1 MGKRWRAR
9 QSDPA
14 SAGRGGSRAVTGV
27 GAASATRLPGGLPD
41 GDRFLAQLARILHEA
56 GAPAHRLELLVE
68 ACAAK
73 LGVRVSVFSLPT
85 WISISVD
92 EEDSQRTVNFRVEPG
107 FPRIALLEDVY
118 RIADRVV
125 SGELD
130 AAGGLSALR
139 HARARQPRRGVV
151 VGIVGYGLFSAG
163 AASFLGGGAPEMV
176 ASFPVGLSVGIL
188 LHLAAGR
195 REREL
200 LADFAAAALA
210 TVMTAVVAYFAASA
224 GASFSGAVVS
234 LAGLVTLLPGLA
246 LATAMSELATRN
258 LSSGTARLVGAL
270 GTLVVIGMGATLGD
284 RIVAS
289 IGALSVPL
297 AAPAAARA
305 PLTEMLEL
313 AVALGLTAVGLG
325 IAFGVRLRRYPLVL
339 VACIVGLSATLVA
352 RRVVD
357 GELAPVVAA
366 ALVGI
371 AGNLYARFLRKPSV
385 SIVLPGIALLLPGSI
400 GYRGVRG
407 IIGSDTLGGL
417 ETGLDALVAAA
428 AIAAGLLVANALVRS
443 PRQL

>member
-9 QSDPA
+9 NSETP
-14 SAGRGGSRAVTGV
+14 
-27 GAASATRLPGGLPD
+27 SATRGRSRAPAPPPTAARLPSGLPD
-41 GDRFLAQLARILHEA
+41 ADRFLAQLARILHEA
-56 GAPAHRLELLVE
+56 GAPAHRLESLVD
-68 ACAAK
+68 ACALR
-73 LGVRVSVFSLPT
+73 LGVKVSVFSLPT

-92 EEDSQRTVNFRVEPG
+92 DDDSQRTVNFRVEPG

-130 AAGGLSALR
+130 APGGLATLS
-139 HARARQPRRGVV
+139 HARARQPRRGVL

-163 AASFLGGGAPEMV
+163 AASFLGGGAAEMV

-210 TVMTAVVAYFAASA
+210 TVMTAVVAWFAGSA
-224 GASFSGAVVS
+224 GAPFAGAVVS

-289 IGALSVPL
+289 LGTLSVPL
-297 AAPAAARA
+297 APPVASPTA
-305 PLTEMLEL
+305 LVESLEL
-313 AVALGLTAVGLG
+313 AVALGLTATGLG
-325 IAFGVRLRRYPLVL
+325 IAFGVRPRRFPLVL
-339 VACIVGLSATLVA
+339 VACLVGLAASLVA
-352 RRVVD
+352 RRFVD

-366 ALVGI
+366 ALVGV
-371 AGNLYARFLRKPSV
+371 AGNLYARVFRRPSV

-407 IIGSDTLGGL
+407 IIGSDTMGGL
-417 ETGLDALVAAA
+417 ETGLDALVVAA

>member
-1 MGKRWRAR
+1 MGRRPRTRRTDRTPAARGSLRA
-9 QSDPA
+9 PA
-14 SAGRGGSRAVTGV
+14 PSAAL
-27 GAASATRLPGGLPD
+27 RLPGDLPD
-41 GDRFLAQLARILHEA
+41 ADRFLAQLARLLHEA
-56 GAPAHRLELLVE
+56 GAPAHRLESLVV
-68 ACAAK
+68 ACAGR
-73 LGVRVSVFSLPT
+73 LGVEVSVFSLPT

-92 EEDSQRTVNFRVEPG
+92 DDDTQRTVNFRVEPG

-118 RIADRVV
+118 GVADRVV

-130 AAGGLSALR
+130 AAGGLAALR
-139 HARARQPRRGVV
+139 HARARQPRRGVL
-151 VGIVGYGLFSAG
+151 VGILGYGLFSSG
-163 AASFLGGGAPEMV
+163 AASFLGGGAAEMA
-176 ASFPVGLSVGIL
+176 ASFPVGLSVGLL

-200 LADFAAAALA
+200 LADLAGAALA
-210 TVMTAVVAYFAASA
+210 TVMTAVVAWLARPADATFA
-224 GASFSGAVVS
+224 GPVVS

-289 IGALSVPL
+289 VDALSVPL
-297 AAPAAARA
+297 LPSSAAGA
-305 PLTEMLEL
+305 PFSSAVE
-313 AVALGLTAVGLG
+313 AGVALALTATGLG
-325 IAFGVRLRRYPLVL
+325 IAFGVRLRRAPVVL
-339 VACIVGLSATLVA
+339 VACLVGLGATLVS
-352 RRVVD
+352 RRIVE

-366 ALVGI
+366 CLVGV
-371 AGNLYARFLRKPSV
+371 AGNLYARVARRPSV

-417 ETGLDALVAAA
+417 ETGLDALVVAA
-428 AIAAGLLVANALVRS
+428 AIAAGLLVANAVVRS